1 MSDFLQHETHWPC
14 ITVPPSQTISALG
27 STPEDS
33 AHHTVYTAIRLQH
46 GSTSFL
52 PTFCISFSSAVSS
65 CRNNTNSL
73 NASRVSLNYNIVP
86 VCLIF
91 SPTMSRMVSIWPRLQ
106 DSGIALGH
114 AKPHLEISHSQ
125 VLLICFIPYPL
136 DWPASFNHFIRPFL
150 IGRVVIDGAAEEL
163 PMTF

>member
-1 MSDFLQHETHWPC
+1 MKPIGHVSQYHHLRLYRHLAQLLRILPITLSTLRSDSSMEARVFFQRSAFRSPQLSVPAE
-14 ITVPPSQTISALG
+14 ITYKL
-27 STPEDS
+27 
-33 AHHTVYTAIRLQH
+33 
-46 GSTSFL
+46 F
-52 PTFCISFSSAVSS
+52 
-65 CRNNTNSL
+65 

-86 VCLIF
+86 VCLISF
-91 SPTMSRMVSIWPRLQ
+91 PTMSRMVSIWPRLQ

-136 DWPASFNHFIRPFL
+136 DWPASFNVFIRPFL
-150 IGRVVIDGAAEEL
+150 VGRVVIGGAAEEL